1 MYILMQK
8 KILDIN
14 ASLFRIYKVIKHEFK
29 FFFLLQ
35 YLQGLE
41 DSLQEFNDQNKKL
54 QEENELL
61 KKKLQFLQD
70 EVICCTFNMRSLV

>member
-1 MYILMQK
+1 MPLY
-8 KILDIN
+8 
-14 ASLFRIYKVIKHEFK
+14 FRIYKVIKHEF
-29 FFFLLQ
+29 FFFFLQ

-54 QEENELL
+54 QVENELL

-70 EVICCTFNMRSLV
+70 EVICCTF

>member
-1 MYILMQK
+1 M
-8 KILDIN
+8 N
-14 ASLFRIYKVIKHEFK
+14 
-29 FFFLLQ
+29 FFFFFFQ

-54 QEENELL
+54 QVENELL

-70 EVICCTFNMRSLV
+70 EVICCTF